1 MTAPARVTFVCFR
14 CEHTA
19 REDFEKCPGCG
30 LQQSAVPADER
41 DADEPTPETIRLGDV
56 QTIEAPRI
64 TSGLPDWD
72 TATGGGFVPGMTY
85 QVFGPPGTRKSRDL
99 LRIASLAEGAVFIS
113 SEMGW
118 EMLCRT
124 AADVGAE
131 DARAIA
137 VYPHT
142 ELHPWPSIIALAR
155 TSRIVIV
162 DSLSSIEK
170 RDPVPHMT
178 QVRTLAPHCVLIYI
192 VQMDKEHATY
202 AGPAA
207 LEHAVDCSI
216 ILRQQDLHTR
226 KNRKGPAPIRTK
238 RTTPPHGK

>member
-1 MTAPARVTFVCFR
+1 
-14 CEHTA
+14 
-19 REDFEKCPGCG
+19 
-30 LQQSAVPADER
+30 
-41 DADEPTPETIRLGDV
+41 
-56 QTIEAPRI
+56 
-64 TSGLPDWD
+64 
-72 TATGGGFVPGMTY
+72 
-85 QVFGPPGTRKSRDL
+85 
-99 LRIASLAEGAVFIS
+99 
-113 SEMGW
+113 
-118 EMLCRT
+118 
-124 AADVGAE
+124 VGAE

-216 ILRQQDLHTR
+216 ILRQHNIHTR
-226 KNRKGPAPIRTK
+226 KNRKGPAPIQTK
-238 RTTPPHGK
+238 RTTPPHGR